1 MFRMLRHLSVYV
13 AVSVILSTT
22 ALVISEEEL
31 DQFTAPAPKPTVPGL
46 QPPRSPQPPQRSL
59 FPKIPGLSNSHFL
72 GELLSGRTG
81 RTSEGQK
88 RLFKRDLTADEI
100 ISDHEKRQTFG
111 KPVLRKLY
119 KRDAQE
125 MADIEMDGV
134 IQVLSP
140 GDVAFTLGQGND
152 TTIISNSAEWD
163 PNNICMSLSSLVG
176 GLVMLIG
183 KLHK

>member
-1 MFRMLRHLSVYV
+1 MESANDKEALFHNFGSLQNCSSFVSRMLRHLSVYV

-59 FPKIPGLSNSHFL
+59 FPKIPGLSKKL

-111 KPVLRKLY
+111 KPVLRKLNIVFPLQAPGWPW
-119 KRDAQE
+119 R
-125 MADIEMDGV
+125 
-134 IQVLSP
+134 LSQGP
-140 GDVAFTLGQGND
+140 PRLGKG
-152 TTIISNSAEWD
+152 
-163 PNNICMSLSSLVG
+163 
-176 GLVMLIG
+176 
-183 KLHK
+183 

>member
-1 MFRMLRHLSVYV
+1 MAGRSARVD
-13 AVSVILSTT
+13 T
-22 ALVISEEEL
+22 AR
-31 DQFTAPAPKPTVPGL
+31 KM
-46 QPPRSPQPPQRSL
+46 
-59 FPKIPGLSNSHFL
+59 
-72 GELLSGRTG
+72 
-81 RTSEGQK
+81 
-88 RLFKRDLTADEI
+88 FKREIADEQEI
-100 ISDHEKRQTFG
+100 ITDHSKKRDYG
-111 KPVLRKLY
+111 KPVLRRLY
-119 KRDAQE
+119 KRDTQE

-183 KLHK
+183 KLSNIQLTENSS

>member
-1 MFRMLRHLSVYV
+1 
-13 AVSVILSTT
+13 
-22 ALVISEEEL
+22 
-31 DQFTAPAPKPTVPGL
+31 
-46 QPPRSPQPPQRSL
+46 
-59 FPKIPGLSNSHFL
+59 
-72 GELLSGRTG
+72 
-81 RTSEGQK
+81 
-88 RLFKRDLTADEI
+88 
-100 ISDHEKRQTFG
+100 
-111 KPVLRKLY
+111 
-119 KRDAQE
+119 